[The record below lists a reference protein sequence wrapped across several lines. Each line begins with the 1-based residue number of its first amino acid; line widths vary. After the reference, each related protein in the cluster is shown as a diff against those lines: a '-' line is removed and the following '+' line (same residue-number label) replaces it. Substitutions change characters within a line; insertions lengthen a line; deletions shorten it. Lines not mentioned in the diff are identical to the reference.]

1 MKQSIALITLGV
13 ADYGRAKAFYE
24 ALGWTAAMDVEETA
38 FFEAN
43 GVVLVLWGREKLATD
58 MGIPDAGADWSG
70 IALAHNV
77 GSTDEVE
84 AVIALARK
92 NGAAITRE
100 PAETFYGGYAGCF
113 RDLDGHVW
121 EVAHNPGFEL
131 GSDGSVKL
139 PAARSNPSAGA

>member
-1 MKQSIALITLGV
+1 
-13 ADYGRAKAFYE
+13 
-24 ALGWTAAMDVEETA
+24 MDVEETA

-58 MGIPDAGADWSG
+58 MGIPDSGADWSG

-84 AVIALARK
+84 AVIALARR
-92 NGAAITRE
+92 NGGAITRE
-100 PAETFYGGYAGCF
+100 PTETFYGGYAGCF

-131 GSDGSVKL
+131 ESDGSVKL
-139 PAARSNPSAGA
+139 PAARSDSSP

>member
-1 MKQSIALITLGV
+1 MKQSVALITLGV

-131 GSDGSVKL
+131 GSDGSVTL
-139 PAARSNPSAGA
+139 PAARSDSPL